1 MDKIKRIQVGNQIYE
16 FADYDLFELL
26 ADSNNYNKI
35 IKIDENGSLT
45 IENTGVAE
53 CDGVYYQT
61 LPEAFSAVT
70 EGTITLLKDVVLD
83 NYLMLMQG
91 KKVTLNFNNH
101 IITPA
106 STLKLSTGLIDVD
119 FGATLTLTGKGGIYA
134 GKNVYTAVGVN
145 VGTGTG
151 ACNLIINDG
160 YYEGAYYG
168 VASNGSKT
176 DNTSSITINGGI
188 FRALDNTDSTAL
200 YNPAYNSILTIT
212 GGDFCAGAACEIRAG
227 KATITGGTFTAL
239 APFRIGPNGNGS
251 TSVGAALVVA
261 QHISKQP
268 INLTVSGG
276 LFTGVYA
283 FYEGNPQKN
292 EQTALDQITL
302 ALNAG
307 CYVGKI
313 YSEDKTAFVNTT
325 KCKLTDTL
333 DEAYKA

>member
-1 MDKIKRIQVGNQIYE
+1 MEKIKRLQVAGEIYK
-16 FADYDLFELL
+16 FADYDLTEFLT
-26 ADSNNYNKI
+26 DPNNYDKI
-35 IKIDENGSLT
+35 VKVDENGNLT

-53 CDGVYYQT
+53 CNGVYYQT
-61 LPEAFSAVT
+61 LPEAFAAVT
-70 EGTITLLKDVVLD
+70 EGTITLKKDVVLD
-83 NYLMLMQG
+83 NYLMLVQG
-91 KKVTLNFNNH
+91 KKVTLDFNNH
-101 IITPA
+101 IITPTP
-106 STLKLSTGLIDVD
+106 TLKLTTGLIDVD

-134 GKNVYTAVGVN
+134 GKNIYTAVGVN

-168 VASNGSKT
+168 VASNGSQT
-176 DNTSSITINGGI
+176 NNTSSITINGGT
-188 FRALDNTDSTAL
+188 FRTLDMTDSTAL
-200 YNPAYNSILTIT
+200 YNPAYNSTLTIT
-212 GGDFCAGAACEIRAG
+212 GGDFTGGAACEIRAG
-227 KATITGGTFTAL
+227 KANISGGTFTAL

-261 QHISKQP
+261 QHTSKQP

-276 LFTGVYA
+276 LFSGVYA

-292 EQTALDQITL
+292 EQAALDQVTL

-313 YSEDKTAFVNTT
+313 YSEDKTAFVNAA

-333 DEAYKA
+333 DESYKA